1 MNMLRKAAPYQGHV
15 MAIKKVQLT
24 PIGLAV
30 LGMAGVA
37 AMWLVDGLPA
47 IGWMAALAYLA
58 TSTILLL
65 RALQRRRT
73 PRFGW
78 ANVITA
84 TRSAL
89 VGIITG
95 LVTAS
100 FVEPIPVPVLLGLAI
115 PALALDAVDGWVA
128 RRTGTATEL
137 GARFDME
144 VDAFLLLV
152 LSAYVAETLGLW
164 VMAIGLMR
172 YVFVAAGW
180 ALPWLRLLLPP
191 RYWRKVV
198 TAVQGIAL
206 TLAASGFVP
215 VISGAVVGVA
225 LALLIES
232 FGRDVIWLARRAL
245 TPPAVR
251 GVREWT

>member
-1 MNMLRKAAPYQGHV
+1 MSMLPRDAPYQEHV
-15 MAIKKVQLT
+15 MVMKKVQRA
-24 PIGLAV
+24 PIALAGLGV
-30 LGMAGVA
+30 AGVA
-37 AMWLVDGLPA
+37 VIGVVYGLPA
-47 IGWMAALAYLA
+47 IGWVAALAYLLIC
-58 TSTILLL
+58 TVLLL
-65 RALQRRRT
+65 VALQRRRT

-95 LVTAS
+95 LVAAS
-100 FVEPIPVPVLLGLAI
+100 FIAPVSVPLLVGLAI

-152 LSAYVAETLGLW
+152 LSSYVAQTLGFW
-164 VMAIGLMR
+164 VLAIGLMR

-180 ALPWLRLLLPP
+180 ILPWLRMQLPR

-206 TLAASGFVP
+206 TLAASGLVP
-215 VISGAVVGVA
+215 GIAGVLVGVA
-225 LALLIES
+225 LALLAES
-232 FGRDVIWLARRAL
+232 FGRDVLWLASRRSARKRV
-245 TPPAVR
+245 TARV
-251 GVREWT
+251 

>member
-1 MNMLRKAAPYQGHV
+1 MNMLQKNAPYQGHV
-15 MAIKKVQLT
+15 LAMKKVHLA
-24 PIGLAV
+24 PLGLAV
-30 LGMAGVA
+30 LGAAGVA
-37 AMWLVDGLPA
+37 AIWAGYGLPA
-47 IGWMAALAYLA
+47 IGAITALAYLVI
-58 TSTILLL
+58 STALLL
-65 RALQRRRT
+65 VALQRRRA

-78 ANVITA
+78 ANVVTA

-100 FVEPIPVPVLLGLAI
+100 FIAPVSVPLLVGLAI

-137 GARFDME
+137 GSHFDME

-152 LSAYVAETLGLW
+152 LSAYVAQTLGPW
-164 VMAIGLMR
+164 VLSIGLMR

-180 ALPWLRLLLPP
+180 VLPWLRMQLPY

-206 TLAASGFVP
+206 TLAASGLVP
-215 VISGAVVGVA
+215 GIAVLAVGVA
-225 LALLIES
+225 LALLVES
-232 FGRDVIWLARRAL
+232 FGRDVLWLARRRSAR
-245 TPPAVR
+245 TRPTARV
-251 GVREWT
+251 

>member
-1 MNMLRKAAPYQGHV
+1 MM
-15 MAIKKVQLT
+15 KVQLA
-24 PIGLAV
+24 PIVSAAFCA
-30 LGMAGVA
+30 AGVA
-37 AMWLVDGLPA
+37 AIWAGYRLPA
-47 IGWMAALAYLA
+47 IGWMAALVYLV
-58 TSTILLL
+58 ICNLLL
-65 RALQRRRT
+65 LAGLRRRRAL
-73 PRFGW
+73 RFGW
-78 ANVITA
+78 ANVVTA

-89 VGIITG
+89 VGIIAG

-100 FVEPIPVPVLLGLAI
+100 FVEPISVPLLVGLTA

-152 LSAYVAETLGLW
+152 LSAYVAQTLGPW

-172 YVFVAAGW
+172 YVFVGAGW
-180 ALPWLRLLLPP
+180 ILPWLRAQLPP

-206 TLAASGFVP
+206 TLAASGLAPWIADVL
-215 VISGAVVGVA
+215 VGIA
-225 LALLIES
+225 LALLVES
-232 FGRDVIWLARRAL
+232 FGRDVLWLARRSRRPRRA
-245 TPPAVR
+245 
-251 GVREWT
+251 